1 MGNFFGT
8 DGIRGIFGQTLTTN
22 IAKMAGNAL
31 AQVKHRPKIVIG
43 SDTRTSS
50 DILKCA
56 LAEGV
61 MLGGG
66 DVIDVGIVP
75 TACISYLTCEFCFDY
90 GVMISASHNPPMYNG
105 IKIFKS
111 NGQKMTDEEE
121 NNLESYF
128 SNFYETSPYGNYRQ
142 KNLSKKYINFLLENA
157 EFNLSG
163 YKICLDCSNGASY
176 KIAPKVFKKLSATV
190 FCTGCKN
197 DGKKINENCGSLH
210 IENLQK
216 LVKRKQA
223 DFGFAFDGDADR
235 LIAVDGNG
243 NIFDGDQILYILAKK
258 MKNEGS
264 LYANT
269 VVGTSHTNSGIMSA
283 LNKNKINL
291 IRTDIGDKYVID
303 AMQKMNLSLGGE
315 QSGHI
320 ILRDK
325 INTGDGILTA
335 INLTNAICKE
345 KASLSTLFDA
355 QLLPQANLNIVVK
368 DKMKVMNNEE
378 LRELISN
385 ISCTIQPAGRVL
397 VRASGTEN
405 KIRIM
410 VEYTS
415 LAKAK
420 KYAKEIKTLVL
431 KI

>member
-8 DGIRGIFGQTLTTN
+8 DGIRGIFNQTLTPN
-22 IAKMAGNAL
+22 IAKITGNAL
-31 AQVKHRPKIVIG
+31 TQTKHNPKVIIG
-43 SDTRTSS
+43 SDTRISS

-66 DVIDVGIVP
+66 NVIDVGIVP
-75 TACISYLTCEFCFDY
+75 TACISYLTSLLNFDF
-90 GVMISASHNPPMYNG
+90 GVMISASHNSPNYNG
-105 IKIFKS
+105 IKIFMS
-111 NGQKMTDEEE
+111 NGQKMNDNEESE
-121 NNLESYF
+121 LESYF
-128 SNFYETSPYGNYRQ
+128 SNFYEATKFGCYKQ
-142 KNLSKKYINFLLENA
+142 KDYSQKYVNFLLENA
-157 EFNLSG
+157 EVDLND
-163 YKICLDCSNGASY
+163 YTICLDCSNGASY
-176 KIAPKVFKKLSATV
+176 KIAPKIFKKLGAKV
-190 FCTGCKN
+190 YCTACKN
-197 DGKKINENCGSLH
+197 CGEKINENCGSLH
-210 IENLQK
+210 IENLQRLIK
-216 LVKRKQA
+216 NKNA

-235 LIAVDGNG
+235 IIAVDKNG
-243 NIFDGDQILYILAKK
+243 EIYDGDQILYILAKI
-258 MKNEGS
+258 MKKENT

-269 VVGTSHTNSGIMSA
+269 IVGTSHTNSGIMTA

-303 AMQKMNLSLGGE
+303 AMEKMNLSLGGE

-325 INTGDGILTA
+325 LKTGDGILTA
-335 INLTNAICKE
+335 INLANAIVKE
-345 KASLSTLFDA
+345 KSSLKELFDA
-355 QLLPQANLNIVVK
+355 QLLPQANMNVNVQ

-378 LRELISN
+378 LRNLISS
-385 ISCTIQPAGRVL
+385 ISNKIQPAGRVL

-415 LAKAK
+415 LTKAK
-420 KYAKEIKTLVL
+420 KYAKDIKNLVL